1 MRSYREGRNK
11 AKQKK
16 KSCANKSIKKSERF
30 FALCAFV
37 VLFFLALFLAFLR
50 DWYL

>member
-1 MRSYREGRNK
+1 MRSYREGRKK
-11 AKQKK
+11 AKKK
-16 KSCANKSIKKSERF
+16 KSCANKSTKKGEKF
-30 FALCAFV
+30 FALCAFA